1 MKGRDIFTPFETTD
15 NGPWSAVYRLWS
27 MVNGQW
33 SMVNGLNYLW
43 QFRDGFDLDQQGRVN
58 QLG

>member
-27 MVNGQW
+27 MVNG
-33 SMVNGLNYLW
+33 LNFLW